1 MTPSPTPDQALPTP
15 AATVVMLRDGAEGLE
30 VFMIRRHE
38 KSSVHGGAYV
48 FPGGKVD
55 PADDGYRDGMQLD
68 QPPAELQRA
77 LADPALDAAAAVG
90 LYIAAARETFEECGV
105 LLAHRRGAL
114 AVEDVYDGTSRGDP
128 FGEVLQRLDLTVST
142 QSLLPWSRWITP
154 AASFTS
160 TRRFDTRFF
169 VVSARAGQQALHD
182 DHEAVDSVWTT
193 PRAALEKYWQGDI
206 TMVPPQIMSLA
217 HLSRH
222 ARSETVF
229 EEARAQGPYL
239 VRPMPLEEDGV
250 KAIAY
255 PGDPRHSEPAAVMP
269 GPSRL
274 ILRNGRL
281 EPAGGFAALFD

>member
-1 MTPSPTPDQALPTP
+1 MEPMPTPDAALPTP

-30 VFMIRRHE
+30 VFMIRRNE

-55 PADDGYRDGMQLD
+55 PGDDAYRDGMQLD
-68 QPPAELQRA
+68 QPPADLQRA
-77 LADPALDAAAAVG
+77 LADPALDEAGAVS
-90 LYIAAARETFEECGV
+90 LYIAAVRETFEECGV
-105 LLAHRRGAL
+105 LLAHRRGSL
-114 AVEDVYDGTSRGDP
+114 SVEDVYDGTSRGLP
-128 FGEVLQRLDLTVST
+128 FGEVLQSLDLTVST
-142 QSLLPWSRWITP
+142 QSLQPWSRWITP

-169 VVSARAGQQALHD
+169 IVSARAGQQALHD

-193 PRAALEKYWQGDI
+193 PRAALDKYWRGDI
-206 TMVPPQIMSLA
+206 ALVPPQIMSLA
-217 HLSRH
+217 HLARH
-222 ARSETVF
+222 DSADSVF
-229 EEARAQGPYL
+229 AEARRQGPYL
-239 VRPMPLEEDGV
+239 VQPMPFEEDGV

-255 PGDPRHSEPAAVMP
+255 PGDPRHSQATAVMP

-281 EPAGGFAALFD
+281 EPAGGFTALFD